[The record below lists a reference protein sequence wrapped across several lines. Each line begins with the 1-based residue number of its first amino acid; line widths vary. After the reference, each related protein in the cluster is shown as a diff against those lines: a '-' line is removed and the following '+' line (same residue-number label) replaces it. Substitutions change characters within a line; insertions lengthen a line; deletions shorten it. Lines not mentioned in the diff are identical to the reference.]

1 MTRRPVRV
9 TVAATA
15 ADLIAKRARKAAPNE
30 TGGLLLGWW
39 EGTAVVVAHAV
50 EVPDPDATSSRWTR
64 HENTAQ
70 AALDAALSDPSHPWL
85 GYVGDWHSHP
95 APVDPSTTDEL
106 SLRHASRQYPQP
118 LALLVHQPDG
128 HLDLHVAHQGRS
140 RAARLDLT
148 AAAPVSE
155 TTTTCEHPG
164 ERDAHSDKRR
174 IQQRQTDS
182 R

>member
-1 MTRRPVRV
+1 VNRGPVRV

-15 ADLIAKRARKAAPNE
+15 ADLIARWARQAAPNE

-64 HENTAQ
+64 HEDTAQ
-70 AALDAALSDPSHPWL
+70 AALDAALRDPNHPWL

-95 APVDPSTTDEL
+95 APMDPSPTDEL
-106 SLRHASRQYPQP
+106 ALWHASSHYPQP

-128 HLDLHVAHQGRS
+128 HLDLRVAHQGRS
-140 RAARLDLT
+140 RLARLDLT
-148 AAAPVSE
+148 AAAPVWK

-164 ERDAHSDKRR
+164 ERDAHSDERR
-174 IQQRQTDS
+174 TQQRQTNT